1 MPPPNPSV
9 VRRISVMRNLRILL
23 LRFGCG
29 GGGGVEL
36 VDVGGGMFTVPGG
49 GGVRGT
55 FCEGIVEADDGVD
68 GVLELAVEVGEVAT
82 GPGGGGWFVLE
93 LAEPGRTAGLESAM
107 LDLSAYPL

>member
-23 LRFGCG
+23 RRFGCG

-36 VDVGGGMFTVPGG
+36 VDVGGG
-49 GGVRGT
+49 GVRGT
-55 FCEGIVEADDGVD
+55 LCEGIAEADDEVD